1 MNPLFKPWIKDWK
14 EGWFGA
20 ALLLLLTTGW
30 LLVVGTIFVHSAA
43 DGPEGGFP
51 GPYSSS
57 HMKKILV
64 GLGGMLALSF
74 IPSKYLERFSGVF
87 FWGTIGLLAL
97 LLLWKWAQGG
107 VVRWIRIGGFGM
119 QPSELAKISTVLLVA
134 HLLRSGERLGQWSSL
149 FKVLAVAGL
158 PFLMIAAQPDLGTAL
173 ILAPT
178 VAAMIWVGGIDGRK
192 FVILVFA
199 AVLIVG
205 SCGWPLL
212 TGYQQ
217 DRLRSYMGIGEVAQE
232 SEGGYQVAQSIIAI
246 GSGGPTGRGLHLGS
260 HHDLGYLPEDH
271 NDFIFSVIGEEWG
284 LVGTISVILAFLV
297 LVLTMLGVAW
307 NCRDPFGRLVAV
319 GLATQIGIQATI
331 NQAVTVGLLPVTG
344 MPLPLISYGGTSIV
358 VTLMG
363 IGIVISVAR
372 KPVEVIH
379 PDGLQRGVSDV
390 IHRSIRAP
398 MNRHEGS
405 SR

>member
-1 MNPLFKPWIKDWK
+1 MISLIRLWLRDWK
-14 EGWFGA
+14 EGWIGP

-30 LLVVGTIFVHSAA
+30 LLIVGTIFVHSAA

-51 GPYSSS
+51 GPYASS
-57 HMKKILV
+57 HIKKIIVGLV
-64 GLGGMLALSF
+64 GMLVLTF
-74 IPSKYLERFSGVF
+74 IPSKQFEKYSAAF
-87 FWGTIGLLAL
+87 FWGTIGLLGL

-107 VVRWIRIGGFGM
+107 VVRWIRIGGFGL
-119 QPSELAKISTVLLVA
+119 QPSELAKISTILLVA
-134 HLLRSGERLGQWSSL
+134 QLLRNGERLRQWKSL
-149 FKVLAVAGL
+149 LKVLAMAAL

-178 VAAMIWVGGIDGRK
+178 IAAMLWVGGLDTRK
-192 FVILVFA
+192 FITLGV
-199 AVLIVG
+199 AVLLLVG

-212 TGYQQ
+212 TNYQQ
-217 DRLRSYMGIGEVAQE
+217 DRIKTYLGIGEVALE
-232 SEGGYQVAQSIIAI
+232 SAGGYQVAQSIIAI

-284 LVGTISVILAFLV
+284 LVGTISVLLGFLV

-319 GLATQIGIQATI
+319 GVATQIGFQAII

-344 MPLPLISYGGTSIV
+344 MPLPLISFGGTSIV

-363 IGIVISVAR
+363 IGIVISLAR

-379 PDGLQRGVSDV
+379 PDGLQRGTSPV
-390 IHRSIRAP
+390 IHRPIRAQVHP
-398 MNRHEGS
+398 DQL
-405 SR
+405 